1 MRILAAILLA
11 GMVGC
16 QQPEPTPDIVPDV
29 AVGPFNDRI
38 LTEMLAIHN
47 ENRNEPLE
55 INDQLNI
62 AAQKHAIWM
71 AKNTRMSHTGE
82 GRSKP
87 GSRIKAAGY
96 DWTSY
101 GENVAYGQDTPA
113 EVMRV
118 WLNSPG
124 HRRNIKSA
132 AYHDIGIGR
141 MTAANGRI
149 YWCVT
154 FGARGFRSDDGWDE
168 SWAMPEFENE
178 EL

>member
-1 MRILAAILLA
+1 
-11 GMVGC
+11 MVGC

-101 GENVAYGQDTPA
+101 GENVAYGLREA
-113 EVMRV
+113 
-118 WLNSPG
+118 G
-124 HRRNIKSA
+124 
-132 AYHDIGIGR
+132 
-141 MTAANGRI
+141 
-149 YWCVT
+149 
-154 FGARGFRSDDGWDE
+154 
-168 SWAMPEFENE
+168 
-178 EL
+178 ELVA